1 MANAPQNEPPP
12 REAPWLAW
20 LGRTQ
25 RSLAEAALLAR
36 PAAPED
42 GKQGLRAA

>member
-25 RSLAEAALLAR
+25 RGLAEMVALPR
-36 PAAPED
+36 PAAPQD